1 MKLLMSKKYF
11 KKAVEKDLEKL
22 QFLVDYLRLK
32 RCV

>member
-1 MKLLMSKKYF
+1 MSKKYF
-11 KKAVEKDLEKL
+11 KKAAEKDLEKL